1 MPYIKKELR
10 EKVNPEIIEL
20 AKKIID
26 VTIEA
31 DDQNRLL
38 PGIMN
43 YSISQ
48 LIEYVYPVND
58 CGYKEF
64 NEVIGF
70 IESLKMEYY
79 RKMAS
84 PYEDIKER
92 KNGPINTEGLYNA
105 KNNK

>member
-1 MPYIKKELR
+1 MPYIKKETR
-10 EKVNPEIIEL
+10 EQVDENIIALATNITRTAEEI
-20 AKKIID
+20 
-26 VTIEA
+26 
-31 DDQNRLL
+31 DDLFRSL

-70 IESLKMEYY
+70 LESLKMEYY
-79 RKMAS
+79 RKMVA
-84 PYEDIKER
+84 PYEDVKER
-92 KNGPINTEGLYNA
+92 QNGPINTEGLQCKKY
-105 KNNK
+105 